1 MNTAWVIA
9 LAVALVAVALPSA
22 LLVRARHRATAPA
35 LAGDGAPGLLE
46 VACLTAG
53 PLRVAETVI
62 TLMYDDGRIRVTTDG
77 LIKVLS
83 PVTYDP
89 VERALLKCC
98 GDRWFCT
105 MRGARM
111 ALPRAPAV
119 QDIESAL
126 VERGLLAP
134 AGPDAAG
141 RRAERLHTAGL
152 TAAGLLAPALLF
164 VTRTYPVPLAL
175 LACVA
180 GGLALRLAVR
190 VPWSR
195 ATRAGRRAVRA
206 ARPAGAAGKVAV
218 EGPSALPDG
227 VLRDQ
232 LLRAAKP
239 ERVGRPASSGGG
251 NGSGGSVSGCAGCP
265 TFSCS
270 THGASCGSHSGCGGG
285 CGGGH

>member
-1 MNTAWVIA
+1 MITAWAIA
-9 LAVALVAVALPSA
+9 LAVAAATVALPSA
-22 LLVRARHRATAPA
+22 LLVRSRRRAIAPTRT
-35 LAGDGAPGLLE
+35 GSGTPGLLE
-46 VACLTAG
+46 VACLTGG

-62 TLMYDDGRIRVTTDG
+62 TVMDDDGRITATTDG

-111 ALPRAPAV
+111 ALLRAPAV
-119 QDIESAL
+119 RDIQSAL
-126 VERGLLAP
+126 VSGGLLAP
-134 AGPDAAG
+134 PGPDAAG

-152 TAAGLLAPALLF
+152 TAAALMASALLLA
-164 VTRTYPVPLAL
+164 TRTYPVPCAL

-180 GGLALRLAVR
+180 CGVALRLAVR
-190 VPWSR
+190 VRWSR
-195 ATRAGRRAVRA
+195 ATPAGRRAARA
-206 ARPAGAAGKVAV
+206 EHPCGAPGKVAL
-218 EGPSALPDG
+218 EGPSALPDS

-239 ERVGRPASSGGG
+239 ERASESSGNGG
-251 NGSGGSVSGCAGCP
+251 GGSTNGYGAMCAFP
-265 TFSCS
+265 TCS
-270 THGASCGSHSGCGGG
+270 SHGPACGSHSGYGGG
-285 CGGGH
+285 CGGGF